1 MKRTLFVNGKIIL
14 QNGILEGGKLLV
26 VGDRIR
32 GIWPGR
38 AEIMSGA
45 ADGGELLKAW
55 EREGTGGV
63 GVSEEAGDNRRS
75 EGTVKKASVWVAPDE
90 TVDLQGKYLA
100 PGFIDMHVHGGGGGD
115 FMDAERSSWQ
125 QAFTAHMRH
134 GTTSLCPTTL
144 TASMEEMESVFS
156 LYRELEGEREQMP
169 SRPRLLGLHMEGPY
183 IAESM
188 KGAQNGDYIR
198 LPRKEL
204 TDWLL
209 EKGAGAL
216 RILTMAP
223 ELEGAGEAA
232 RALRAAGVLLSVGHS
247 DGRLEDVEQAV
258 RDGYTMA
265 THLYS
270 SMSTIIRENGM
281 RRPGVLEA
289 ALLLDELDVEVI
301 GDGMHL
307 PASLLKLIVKT
318 KGTDHMILVTDAM
331 RAAGL
336 PSGHYKLGSLKEGQ
350 TVWSDGQ
357 IARMPDGISFAGSV
371 ATADRMI
378 RVMHEEAGV
387 PLWQAVNMMTRNPA
401 RALGEAEIG
410 VLEPGKKAD
419 LVCFDEQIRV
429 ERVYRDG
436 VALPFSIRKSESGE

>member
-1 MKRTLFVNGKIIL
+1 MKQTLFVNGNIIL
-14 QNGILEGGKLLV
+14 QDRILEGGTLLV
-26 VGDRIR
+26 AGDRIC
-32 GIWPGR
+32 GIGPE
-38 AEIMSGA
+38 A
-45 ADGGELLKAW
+45 AW
-55 EREGTGGV
+55 E
-63 GVSEEAGDNRRS
+63 
-75 EGTVKKASVWVAPDE
+75 APDE
-90 TVDLQGKYLA
+90 IVDLQGRYLA
-100 PGFIDMHVHGGGGGD
+100 PGFIDIHVHGGGGGD
-115 FMDAERSSWQ
+115 FMDAERGSWQ
-125 QAFTAHMRH
+125 LALSTHLQH

-144 TASMEEMESVFS
+144 TASVEEMESVFS
-156 LYRELEGEREQMP
+156 LYREMESEQMP

-188 KGAQNGDYIR
+188 KGAQNADYIK
-198 LPRKEL
+198 LPEKGL

-223 ELEGAGEAA
+223 ELEGAGDVARAA
-232 RALRAAGVLLSVGHS
+232 REAGILLSVGHS
-247 DGRLEDVEQAV
+247 DARLEDVEQAV

-270 SMSTIIRENGM
+270 GMSTIIRENGM

-289 ALLLDELDVEVI
+289 AMLMDELDVEVI

-318 KGTDHMILVTDAM
+318 KGMDRIILVTDAM

-336 PSGHYKLGSLKEGQ
+336 PAGHYKLGSLKEGQ

-371 ATADRMI
+371 ATTDRLI
-378 RVMHEEAGV
+378 RVMRDEAGV

-401 RALGEAEIG
+401 RALGETEIG

-419 LVCFDEQIRV
+419 LVCFDEQIHV

-436 VALPFSIRKSESGE
+436 VEVKSDFT

>member
-1 MKRTLFVNGKIIL
+1 MKQTLFVNGKIIL
-14 QNGILEGGKLLV
+14 QDRILEGGTLLV
-26 VGDRIR
+26 AGDRIR
-32 GIWPGR
+32 GIGPE
-38 AEIMSGA
+38 AV
-45 ADGGELLKAW
+45 W
-55 EREGTGGV
+55 E
-63 GVSEEAGDNRRS
+63 
-75 EGTVKKASVWVAPDE
+75 APDE
-90 TVDLQGKYLA
+90 TVDLQGSYLA
-100 PGFIDMHVHGGGGGD
+100 PGFVDIHVHGGGGGD
-115 FMDAERSSWQ
+115 FMDAERGSWL
-125 QAFTAHMRH
+125 QALSTHLQH

-144 TASMEEMESVFS
+144 TASVEEMENVFS
-156 LYRELEGEREQMP
+156 LYREMESEQSP

-188 KGAQNGDYIR
+188 KGAQNADYIR
-198 LPRKEL
+198 LPQEEL
-204 TDWLL
+204 TEWLL

-223 ELEGAGEAA
+223 ELEGAGDVA
-232 RALRAAGVLLSVGHS
+232 RAAGEAGILLSVGHS

-270 SMSTIIRENGM
+270 GMSTIIRENGM

-289 ALLLDELDVEVI
+289 AMLMDELDVEVI

-318 KGTDHMILVTDAM
+318 KGMDRIILVTDAM

-336 PSGHYKLGSLKEGQ
+336 PAGYYKLGSLKEGQ
-350 TVWSDGQ
+350 TVWSDGH

-371 ATADRMI
+371 ATADRLI
-378 RVMHEEAGV
+378 RVMRDEAGV

-401 RALGEAEIG
+401 RALGETEIG

-419 LVCFDEQIRV
+419 LVCFDEQIHV

-436 VALPFSIRKSESGE
+436 VEVKSDFT

>member
-1 MKRTLFVNGKIIL
+1 MKKTLFVNGKIIL
-14 QNGILEGGKLLV
+14 QDGILEGGKLLV
-26 VGDRIR
+26 AGDRIQR
-32 GIWPGR
+32 IW
-38 AEIMSGA
+38 S
-45 ADGGELLKAW
+45 GGEASEGKESGDGRRQKAW
-55 EREGTGGV
+55 ERKAPEDVRDNRGAEAWSKG
-63 GVSEEAGDNRRS
+63 EAGW
-75 EGTVKKASVWVAPDE
+75 EVPDE
-90 TVDLQGKYLA
+90 IVDLQGRYLA
-100 PGFIDMHVHGGGGGD
+100 PGFIDIHVHGGGGGG
-115 FMDAERSSWQ
+115 FMDAERGSWQ
-125 QAFTAHMRH
+125 QALSTHLQH

-144 TASMEEMESVFS
+144 TASMEEMETVFS
-156 LYRELEGEREQMP
+156 LYREMEEEREQNP

-188 KGAQNGDYIR
+188 KGAQNADYIKV
-198 LPRKEL
+198 PEKGL

-223 ELEGAGEAA
+223 ELEGAGEVARAA
-232 RALRAAGVLLSVGHS
+232 REAGILLSVGHS
-247 DGRLEDVEQAV
+247 DARLEDVEQAV

-289 ALLLDELDVEVI
+289 AMLMDELDVEVI

-307 PASLLKLIVKT
+307 PASLLKLTVKT
-318 KGTDHMILVTDAM
+318 KGMDHIILVTDAM

-336 PSGHYKLGSLKEGQ
+336 PAGHYKLGSLKEGQ

-371 ATADRMI
+371 ATADRLI
-378 RVMHEEAGV
+378 RVMRDEAGV

-401 RALGEAEIG
+401 KALGETEIG

-419 LVCFDEQIRV
+419 LVCFDEQIHV

-436 VALPFSIRKSESGE
+436 VEVKGAG

>member
-1 MKRTLFVNGKIIL
+1 MKKTLFVNGKIIL
-14 QNGILEGGKLLV
+14 QDGILEGGKLLV
-26 VGDRIR
+26 AGDRIQ
-32 GIWPGR
+32 GIWSRGEAAEGKESGDGR
-38 AEIMSGA
+38 RQ
-45 ADGGELLKAW
+45 KAW
-55 EREGTGGV
+55 ERKAPEDVRDNRGAEVWNKG
-63 GVSEEAGDNRRS
+63 EAGW
-75 EGTVKKASVWVAPDE
+75 EAPDE
-90 TVDLQGKYLA
+90 IVDLQGRYLA
-100 PGFIDMHVHGGGGGD
+100 PGFIDIHVHGGGGGD
-115 FMDAERSSWQ
+115 FMDAERGSWQ
-125 QAFTAHMRH
+125 QALSTHLQH

-144 TASMEEMESVFS
+144 TASMEEMETVFS
-156 LYRELEGEREQMP
+156 LYREMEEEREQNP

-188 KGAQNGDYIR
+188 KGAQNADYIK
-198 LPRKEL
+198 LPEKGL

-223 ELEGAGEAA
+223 ELEDAGEVARAA
-232 RALRAAGVLLSVGHS
+232 REAGILLSVGHS
-247 DGRLEDVEQAV
+247 DARLEDVEQAV

-289 ALLLDELDVEVI
+289 ALLMDELDVEVI

-318 KGTDHMILVTDAM
+318 KGMDHIILVTDAM
-331 RAAGL
+331 RAAGR
-336 PSGHYKLGSLKEGQ
+336 PAGHYKLGSLKEGQ

-371 ATADRMI
+371 ATADRLI
-378 RVMHEEAGV
+378 RVMRDEAGV

-401 RALGEAEIG
+401 RALGETEIG

-419 LVCFDEQIRV
+419 LVCFDEQIHV

-436 VALPFSIRKSESGE
+436 VEVK

>member
-1 MKRTLFVNGKIIL
+1 MKKTLFVNGKIIL
-14 QNGILEGGKLLV
+14 QDGILEGGKLLV
-26 VGDRIR
+26 AGDRIQ
-32 GIWPGR
+32 GIWSRGEAAEGKESGDGR
-38 AEIMSGA
+38 RQ
-45 ADGGELLKAW
+45 KTW
-55 EREGTGGV
+55 ERKAPEDVRDNRGTEVWNKG
-63 GVSEEAGDNRRS
+63 EAGW
-75 EGTVKKASVWVAPDE
+75 EAPDE
-90 TVDLQGKYLA
+90 IVDLQGRYLA
-100 PGFIDMHVHGGGGGD
+100 PGFIDIHVHGGGGGD
-115 FMDAERSSWQ
+115 FMDAERGSWQ
-125 QAFTAHMRH
+125 QALSTHLQH

-144 TASMEEMESVFS
+144 TASMEEMETVFS
-156 LYRELEGEREQMP
+156 LYREMEEEREQNS

-188 KGAQNGDYIR
+188 KGAQNADYIK
-198 LPRKEL
+198 LPEKGL

-209 EKGAGAL
+209 EKGAGSL

-223 ELEGAGEAA
+223 ELEGAGEVARAA
-232 RALRAAGVLLSVGHS
+232 REAGILLSVGHS
-247 DGRLEDVEQAV
+247 DARLEDVEQAM

-289 ALLLDELDVEVI
+289 ALLMDELDVEVI

-318 KGTDHMILVTDAM
+318 KGMDRIILVTDAM

-336 PSGHYKLGSLKEGQ
+336 PAGHYKLGSLKEGQ

-371 ATADRMI
+371 ATADRLI
-378 RVMHEEAGV
+378 RVMRDEAGV

-401 RALGEAEIG
+401 GALGETEIG
-410 VLEPGKKAD
+410 MLEPGKKAD
-419 LVCFDEQIRV
+419 LVCFDQQIRV

-436 VALPFSIRKSESGE
+436 VEVKGIG